1 MVGSVTS
8 VRLAFPMRWHRG
20 MSQTG
25 TARTFGVSLQAVN
38 TWMRLDREG
47 SLRVLTLNRRRRHSG
62 EYRLSA
68 KRAAVASLTARDYG
82 IAVSL
87 VTVGRYL
94 RAWGLG
100 LEPADA
106 GAARLRE
113 EPSGH
118 HVVAEAGISDN
129 RPAGQA
135 GTHRHLLGRRKRVAQ

>member
-1 MVGSVTS
+1 
-8 VRLAFPMRWHRG
+8 
-20 MSQTG
+20 MSQTDA
-25 TARTFGVSLQAVN
+25 ARTFGVSLQAVN

-94 RAWGLG
+94 RAWGLSPQTPVQHAY
-100 LEPADA
+100 ERSQ
-106 GAARLRE
+106 AAITWWLKQVYPTIARQAKRE
-113 EPSGH
+113 H
-118 HVVAEAGISDN
+118 TAIY
-129 RPAGQA
+129 
-135 GTHRHLLGRRKRVAQ
+135 